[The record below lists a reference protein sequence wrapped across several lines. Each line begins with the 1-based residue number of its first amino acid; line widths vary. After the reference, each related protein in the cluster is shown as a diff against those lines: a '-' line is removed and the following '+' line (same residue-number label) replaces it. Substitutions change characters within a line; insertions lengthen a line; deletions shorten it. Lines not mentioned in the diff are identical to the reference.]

1 MRRID
6 FIECIYSI
14 ASMGTYSYI
23 EDYIINQLDNI
34 QVGAYKYE
42 GYLKCIN
49 SLKVIMKQVKN
60 F

>member
-1 MRRID
+1 
-6 FIECIYSI
+6 
-14 ASMGTYSYI
+14 MGTYSYI

-49 SLKVIMKQVKN
+49 SLKSYAANVTLSFALN
-60 F
+60 FFSAIPI

>member
-49 SLKVIMKQVKN
+49 SLKRLL
-60 F
+60 